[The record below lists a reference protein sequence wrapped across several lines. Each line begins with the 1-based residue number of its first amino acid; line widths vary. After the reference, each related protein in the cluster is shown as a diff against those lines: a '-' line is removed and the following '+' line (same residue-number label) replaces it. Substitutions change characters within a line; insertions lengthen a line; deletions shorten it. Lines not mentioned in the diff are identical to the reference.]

1 MKNTHIVSFLLLLG
15 LIYYSINSLMPQK
28 ISSLKTLSTEFST
41 ERALVPLKEISKT
54 PHYVGSPENKNV
66 REFLIKSLKDL
77 GLSPETQKGYVFDEK
92 RKALSQPINIIAKIK
107 GYESQK
113 ALLIFS
119 HYDSALTPSFGASD
133 AGSGVV
139 TILEC
144 VRAFIAS
151 GEKPKN
157 DIIILFTDAEEIG
170 LVGAKLFVRS
180 HQWAKNI
187 GLAINFEARGSGGPS
202 SMIVETNQGN
212 KNLIQNFIKSNMR
225 N

>member
-1 MKNTHIVSFLLLLG
+1 MLYH
-15 LIYYSINSLMPQK
+15 
-28 ISSLKTLSTEFST
+28 
-41 ERALVPLKEISKT
+41 
-54 PHYVGSPENKNV
+54 
-66 REFLIKSLKDL
+66 LIKSLKNL

-92 RKALSQPINIIAKIK
+92 RKTLSQPVNIIAKIK

-139 TILEC
+139 TILES

-180 HQWAKNI
+180 HRWAKNI

-212 KNLIQNFIKSNMR
+212 KNLIQNFLNH
-225 N
+225 